1 MLISL
6 AKLSDLGK
14 HKTSKAI
21 LISSRSRLTLHE
33 PRQDRVLMKGRH
45 AQATTNLHSAYR
57 SDTGLRTG
65 NADMEYKPILREA
78 GTKIRYDNARTR
90 SRMR

>member
-1 MLISL
+1 
-6 AKLSDLGK
+6 
-14 HKTSKAI
+14 
-21 LISSRSRLTLHE
+21 
-33 PRQDRVLMKGRH
+33 MKGRH